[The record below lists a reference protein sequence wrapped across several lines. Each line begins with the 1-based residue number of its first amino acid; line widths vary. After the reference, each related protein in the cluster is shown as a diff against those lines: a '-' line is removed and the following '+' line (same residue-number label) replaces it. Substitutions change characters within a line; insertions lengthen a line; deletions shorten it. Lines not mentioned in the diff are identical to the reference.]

1 MIELLIILQARF
13 SSTRLPGKVL
23 KKILGKPMLE
33 HQLKRLSYISTP
45 HQLIVATSKQG
56 DDDAIATLC
65 RRLNIDCYRGSLDDV
80 LARYYHA
87 ALSANNENIKHI
99 IRITGDCPLID
110 ANIIDNV
117 IELYLSKSVDY
128 CSNCSP
134 ATLPDGLDVEIF
146 SLSALATA
154 HKQAIKPSERE
165 HVTSFINNNPQLFS
179 TINYI
184 HQPDLSHFR
193 WTVDEPK
200 DFELVTKIYQALYP
214 INPHFSLSDILAL
227 IEKQPL
233 LAQINHTIMRNEG
246 LIESEKTDQVAL
258 NQGNPPEIRS
268 GNIMSKSY
276 QISNQWLK
284 RAQKTI
290 PLGSQTFSK
299 SHTAYPK
306 KVSPLFI
313 QHGQGC
319 QVWDADENQYT
330 DFVSGLLSVSLGYCN
345 PEVDDAVIKQI
356 KSGVTFS
363 LPHQLEMEVAE
374 KLVEL
379 IPCADMVRFGKN
391 GSDATSAAIRLARA
405 FTNKEHLAVCGYHGW
420 QDWYIGSTT
429 RDLGVPQSTKAL
441 THVFKYNN
449 ITSLELIF
457 SQENNQVAA
466 VILEPMNTHFPE
478 DNFLHKVQALCK
490 KNNAVLIFDET
501 ITGFRYNLGG
511 AQKLFGVTPD
521 LATFG
526 KGMANGYPISAV
538 VGRRDIM
545 MLMEDIFFS
554 GTFAGET
561 LSLAATKATLTFMEK
576 HDVVAHLTEMGEKL
590 QAGLA
595 EQIKQLHAESWLSL
609 SGHAV
614 WSFLNIGGQGDYSAI
629 ELKSLFLQEM
639 AIQGFLIG
647 GGHNLNYSHKSTDID
662 ALLSAYKK
670 VLPILA
676 STIKNKNFDTAFR
689 GELLEPVFKV
699 R

>member
-1 MIELLIILQARF
+1 MTEFLIILQARL
-13 SSTRLPGKVL
+13 SSSRLPGKVL
-23 KKILGKPMLE
+23 KKILDKPMLE
-33 HQLKRLSYISTP
+33 HQLQRLSHIATP
-45 HQLIVATSKQG
+45 HQLIVATSEQA
-56 DDDAIATLC
+56 DDDAIAALC
-65 RRLNIDCYRGSLDDV
+65 QRLNVDCYRGSLDDV
-80 LARYYHA
+80 LGRYYHA
-87 ALSANNENIKHI
+87 ALSVNSHNKIKHI
-99 IRITGDCPLID
+99 IRLTGDCPLID
-110 ANIIDNV
+110 ANIIDDV
-117 IELYLSKSVDY
+117 IALYLSNPVDY
-128 CSNCSP
+128 CSNCAP

-146 SLSALATA
+146 SLAALKIAHQQAT
-154 HKQAIKPSERE
+154 KPSERE
-165 HVTSFINNNPQLFS
+165 HVTPFIRNTPQLF
-179 TINYI
+179 TQINYAYTT
-184 HQPDLSHFR
+184 DLSHLR

-200 DFELVTKIYQALYP
+200 DFELITKIYQALYP
-214 INPHFSLSDILAL
+214 ENPTFDLADILSL
-227 IEKQPL
+227 IEKNPL
-233 LAQINHTIMRNEG
+233 LTQINQHIKRNEG
-246 LIESEKTDQVAL
+246 LIKSERIDKAL
-258 NQGNPPEIRS
+258 LQPE
-268 GNIMSKSY
+268 SKSGILMNRSY
-276 QISNQWLK
+276 QKSNQWLE
-284 RAQKTI
+284 RAKKTI

-313 QHGQGC
+313 KRGQGC

-345 PEVDDAVIKQI
+345 PEVDEAVINQI

-374 KLVEL
+374 KIVEL

-405 FTNKEHLAVCGYHGW
+405 FTKKEHVAVCGYHGW

-429 RDLGVPQSTKAL
+429 RDLGVPQATKAL
-441 THVFKYNN
+441 THVFKYND
-449 ITSLELIF
+449 ISSLELIF
-457 SQENNQVAA
+457 SQQQDKVAA

-478 DNFLHKVQALCK
+478 DNFLSKVQALCK
-490 KNNAVLIFDET
+490 KNHAVLIFDET

-511 AQKLFGVTPD
+511 AQAFFGVTPD

-538 VGRRDIM
+538 TGRRDIM

-561 LSLAATKATLTFMEK
+561 LSLAATKATLIFMEK
-576 HDVVAHLTEMGEKL
+576 HDVVSHLSLMGEKL

-595 EQIKQLHAESWLSL
+595 EQIKQLHAEHWLSL
-609 SGHAV
+609 SGHAA
-614 WSFLNIGGQGDYSAI
+614 WSFLNIAAQGGYSVI

-639 AIQGFLIG
+639 AKRGFLIG
-647 GGHNLNYSHKSTDID
+647 GGHNINYAHKSTDID
-662 ALLSAYKK
+662 ALLCAYKE
-670 VLPILA
+670 VLPLLA
-676 STIKNKNFDTAFR
+676 NTIKKQNFETIFK